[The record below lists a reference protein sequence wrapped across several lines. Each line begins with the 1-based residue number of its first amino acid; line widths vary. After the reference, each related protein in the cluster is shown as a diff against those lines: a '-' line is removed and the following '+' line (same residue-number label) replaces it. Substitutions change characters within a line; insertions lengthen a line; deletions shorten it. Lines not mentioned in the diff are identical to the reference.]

1 MQTLHSPSSEP
12 YCVSWHTVILKEL
25 TGYFGGHWKL
35 LVSPQWEG
43 FTFFFFAADTQT
55 WKLFNLP
62 FWIMLDIHGQS
73 FYLKKSLICWLFC
86 IRYHNQ
92 PMSEVPPVE
101 CPAQLFILCP
111 GSPLC
116 LYSHLCGWLLGTM
129 QGAEHAPG
137 TALSARYAPITKGL
151 TDSITLAPMAKL
163 FSFVTVKHQA
173 QV

>member
-1 MQTLHSPSSEP
+1 M
-12 YCVSWHTVILKEL
+12 ILKEL

-35 LVSPQWEG
+35 LVSPQWVG

-55 WKLFNLP
+55 WKLFSLP

-73 FYLKKSLICWLFC
+73 FYLKKPLICWFFC

-92 PMSEVPPVE
+92 HMSEVPPVE

-116 LYSHLCGWLLGTM
+116 LQLVHSHLCRWLLGTM
-129 QGAEHAPG
+129 QGAEHAPRHC
-137 TALSARYAPITKGL
+137 SV
-151 TDSITLAPMAKL
+151 S
-163 FSFVTVKHQA
+163 
-173 QV
+173 QVCSYNRRTHRFHNPCPNGRIILICHG